1 MKTKF
6 KLIMKILVVRFRQI
20 GDAILTTCVFNTI
33 KRTFPDAETY
43 FVLNDKIAPLFEGH
57 DAIDHIITFS
67 NEERH
72 SPLTY
77 LRKVWRI
84 VRENRFD
91 VIIDMRS
98 TVNTML
104 FALLSPRTKYRI
116 GMKKGYTAVA
126 FNHLIEPC
134 GKGESIISHNLKML
148 RPLNAI
154 RPLDYDRRFTL
165 SITDAEQ
172 DSFKRYMTDCG
183 VDFSRPVILAGV
195 TAKLASKTW
204 NEDSMVSVLDS
215 LIECYPDF
223 QIIFN
228 FAPGA
233 EEQNAVR
240 IYNRLK
246 DNSNVFV
253 NVHADS
259 LRKLVAMS
267 RLVDYFGN
275 EGGARHIVH
284 ACGKPSLVICSPY
297 ADKAVWLPQDDV
309 PAHGIAAS
317 DYVSADELAGMTPEE
332 RYAVITPDIVTKQLF
347 KQVERLKG

>member
-1 MKTKF
+1 
-6 KLIMKILVVRFRQI
+6 MKILVVRFRQI

-33 KRTFPDAETY
+33 RRTFPDAETY
-43 FVLNDKIAPLFEGH
+43 FVLNENIAPLFEGH

-72 SPLTY
+72 SVAKY

-104 FALLSPRTKYRI
+104 FSLLSPGTEYRI
-116 GMKKGYTAVA
+116 GIRKAYTRIA
-126 FNHLIEPC
+126 FNHLIEPSAR
-134 GKGESIISHNLKML
+134 GESIISRNLRML
-148 RPLNAI
+148 APLDRI
-154 RPLDYDRRFTL
+154 RPLAEDRRFTL
-165 SITDAEQ
+165 GITDGEQ
-172 DSFKRYMTDCG
+172 ESFRSYMEG
-183 VDFSRPVILAGV
+183 QGIDFSRPVMLAGV
-195 TAKLASKTW
+195 TAKLANKTW
-204 NEDSMVSVLDS
+204 NEDNMVCVLDRF
-215 LIECYPDF
+215 IRRYPEF

-228 FAPGA
+228 YAPGA
-233 EEQNAVR
+233 EEENAVR
-240 IYNRLK
+240 IYNRLA
-246 DNSNVFV
+246 DNTNVFV
-253 NVHADS
+253 NVRADS

-267 RLVDYFGN
+267 RLIDFYFGN

-284 ACGKPSLVICSPY
+284 ACGKPSFVICSPV

-317 DYVSADELAGMTPEE
+317 DIVPEAGLRDMTAEQ
-332 RYAVITPDIVTKQLF
+332 RYAVITPDIVTEQLF
-347 KQVERLKG
+347 EQIERIKIKSNLKK